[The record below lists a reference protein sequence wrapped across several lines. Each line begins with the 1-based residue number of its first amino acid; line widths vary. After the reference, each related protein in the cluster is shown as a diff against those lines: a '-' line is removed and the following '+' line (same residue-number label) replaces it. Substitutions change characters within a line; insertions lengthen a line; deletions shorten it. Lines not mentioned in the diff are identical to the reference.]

1 MGIFSSGVEGNFGY
15 QLKPRAKSISSSGIS
30 KKRLHKG
37 PVIIELHAQPLY

>member
-15 QLKPRAKSISSSGIS
+15 QLKPRAKSISSGIS
-30 KKRLHKG
+30 KKRMHKG